1 LSGNKREVFEE
12 TGLRIR
18 VIRLAGIYNDP
29 NKLVVYPDGNQAH
42 IIVLNF
48 NAEIIGG
55 EIGGSDETTDWGFFS
70 QQRAES
76 LGMLVGHLERIR
88 DSFSGQGLAIK

>member
-1 LSGNKREVFEE
+1 MSGNKREVFEE

-18 VIRLAGIYNDP
+18 VIRLAGIYSDP

-42 IIVLNF
+42 IIVLSF
-48 NAEIIGG
+48 KAEIIGG